1 MTQSA
6 ALELARFKIRVN
18 AVFPGVIDTP
28 MNAPNPP
35 GMNDVLV
42 KTTPLRRMGESREV
56 AEAVLFSPHLR
67 QVSPPVLNLQLMA
80 ACRSRDG
87 VLVALG
93 SDTAPLTAQLRG
105 GRTRRQHPSDDIRLL
120 GRLLGDVVREQAG
133 DETFNLIENVR
144 RLAVDGRR
152 TDSSSIEDL
161 TTELQ
166 SVDIDDALHVIR
178 AFLARSAREYC

>member
-1 MTQSA
+1 M
-6 ALELARFKIRVN
+6 
-18 AVFPGVIDTP
+18 
-28 MNAPNPP
+28 
-35 GMNDVLV
+35 
-42 KTTPLRRMGESREV
+42 
-56 AEAVLFSPHLR
+56 AEHDAS
-67 QVSPPVLNLQLMA
+67 
-80 ACRSRDG
+80 
-87 VLVALG
+87 
-93 SDTAPLTAQLRG
+93 T
-105 GRTRRQHPSDDIRLL
+105 PSDDIRLL

-178 AFLARSAREYC
+178 AFGWLALLANTAEDVHAERRRRSHLDAGYDIHPTSRGPSTLTWSLISKRDNLAL